1 MTRLGICT
9 ILLGLAL
16 AAGAHAQ
23 GGGRGGIAYVEA
35 PEISSGVCTG
45 RDAASAFACAK
56 KACISGGGTKQD
68 CLEIAYC
75 FPARWSVDVFAQSE
89 EGNHWHEF
97 YCGWDS
103 KALAL
108 AAARTAC
115 EKRQRSGLIECS
127 AVLVYDEDGTEY
139 EVPPEN

>member
-1 MTRLGICT
+1 MTRFAICT

-16 AAGAHAQ
+16 SAFGAQAQ
-23 GGGRGGIAYVEA
+23 EGGRRGIAYVEA
-35 PEISSGVCTG
+35 PEMSSGVCTG

-89 EGNHWHEF
+89 EGTTGTN
-97 YCGWDS
+97 S
-103 KALAL
+103 T
-108 AAARTAC
+108 AAGTARTWRWQPPGPPAT
-115 EKRQRSGLIECS
+115 SVS
-127 AVLVYDEDGTEY
+127 ARASANAVR
-139 EVPPEN
+139 